1 VDRPE
6 HPEHIGLELAP
17 VIVQTEALDGA
28 DDPEPGVGDRDVE
41 TAEALARGDDR
52 AVQIPISGDITP
64 DDERAAAE
72 ALDFRREGLQPFD
85 APRGEDQIRAL
96 PGELPR
102 EPGADA

>member
-17 VIVQTEALDGA
+17 VIVETEALDGA

-52 AVQIPISGDITP
+52 AV
-64 DDERAAAE
+64 
-72 ALDFRREGLQPFD
+72 
-85 APRGEDQIRAL
+85 
-96 PGELPR
+96 
-102 EPGADA
+102 